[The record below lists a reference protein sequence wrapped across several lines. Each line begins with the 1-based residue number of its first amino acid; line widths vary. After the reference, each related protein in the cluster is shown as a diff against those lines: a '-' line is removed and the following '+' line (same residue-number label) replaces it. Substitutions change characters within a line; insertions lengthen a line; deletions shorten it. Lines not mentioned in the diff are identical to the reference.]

1 MDVISIQIIQLFEW
15 RLLGKRNITK
25 QPIQWRDFFNK
36 LTFYFIIDNDLPKQD
51 DLLRSEQS
59 GKSFYFTNMP
69 DDLVHEPAR
78 PDRNVFQTLISQEL
92 LEQDGSK
99 FNRIYRHVGT
109 EGGWGGKP
117 PPQIIVG
124 NSVNCCN
131 NLVNPTCALYSIYN
145 RNPFSPWIYIAEY
158 ALMELSVQSLIG

>member
-1 MDVISIQIIQLFEW
+1 MSHKIFNNNRRKVGLVPKFSIFLVESVYNVIRSEQL
-15 RLLGKRNITK
+15 
-25 QPIQWRDFFNK
+25 IQWRDFFNK

-109 EGGWGGKP
+109 EGGWGGEP
-117 PPQIIVG
+117 PPP
-124 NSVNCCN
+124 N
-131 NLVNPTCALYSIYN
+131 N
-145 RNPFSPWIYIAEY
+145 RR
-158 ALMELSVQSLIG
+158 